1 MGNARWNLVGADWA
15 FFYLFRS
22 WRREFRNMFTRIP
35 YISGKCITYLAV
47 KSPRWKPLFAPTGV
61 LLFVNRFSY
70 KTWITEN
77 TTPVFVLFFGKG
89 KHKSDACIED
99 VYLRLPSVTLRVVL
113 SDITDHQYVYF
124 WYHQYVY
131 LFIRSE
137 SRLVGI
143 VALIICIL
151 AVLGSVFCWSLY
163 YNVIF
168 CFRLCF
174 C

>member
-22 WRREFRNMFTRIP
+22 WRREFRDMFTRIP

-99 VYLRLPSVTLRVVL
+99 VYLRLPSVTFRVVFL
-113 SDITDHQYVYF
+113 ISPTTST
-124 WYHQYVY
+124 
-131 LFIRSE
+131 FISGTT
-137 SRLVGI
+137 STF
-143 VALIICIL
+143 ICL
-151 AVLGSVFCWSLY
+151 LEVRVDSWVSLHWSSA
-163 YNVIF
+163 F
-168 CFRLCF
+168 
-174 C
+174 